1 MNWVI
6 RPLRL
11 YAVFQ
16 GRSTRREFWS
26 YFLVQFLLL
35 AVLVNSVRLFVAD
48 EASAES
54 ASLPLIA
61 VLILAFALPNLAVS
75 VRRLHDIDKPW
86 WFILLGLVPVI
97 GWLFWVVMMVQSGTD
112 GPNSYGDDPRD

>member
-35 AVLVNSVRLFVAD
+35 AAFVNSIRIFAPD
-48 EASAES
+48 EVSAKS

-61 VLILAFALPNLAVS
+61 ILILAFALPNLAVS
-75 VRRLHDIDKPW
+75 VRRLHDNNKPW
-86 WFILLGLVPVI
+86 WFVLLVLIPAV
-97 GWLFWVVMMVQSGTD
+97 GWLFWVVMMIQSGTD